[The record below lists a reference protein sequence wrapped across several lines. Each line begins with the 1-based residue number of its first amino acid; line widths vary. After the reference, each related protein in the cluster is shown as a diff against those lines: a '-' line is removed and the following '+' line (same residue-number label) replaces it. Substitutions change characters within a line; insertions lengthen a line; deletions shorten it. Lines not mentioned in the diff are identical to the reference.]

1 MRHMMFY
8 ELLQDFV
15 HQQAEVMKNPFGRS
29 AKVFIS
35 SQDAPLSADHGMYLK
50 LPTLKLHT

>member
-50 LPTLKLHT
+50 LPT